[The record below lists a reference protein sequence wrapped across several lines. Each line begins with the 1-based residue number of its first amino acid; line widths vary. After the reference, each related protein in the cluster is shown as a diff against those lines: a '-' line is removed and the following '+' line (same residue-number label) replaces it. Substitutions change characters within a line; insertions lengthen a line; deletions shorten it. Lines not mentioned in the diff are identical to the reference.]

1 MKSKSLLILG
11 LCLTASVSF
20 ADGTIDFT
28 KLVSGAL
35 PNGPSP
41 WGSVSLVNLGANRV
55 SLTLTNNMSLAS
67 GQFISRLWLNIVSV
81 PTNLSLVSK
90 SANVSSATWGTNA
103 MNQNG
108 YQFDL
113 QMKLPTANNNDGRL
127 SGGESAT
134 IVLDGTGLDSSK
146 FMVTANGPAGPL
158 MGLIHIQDIDCKDS
172 AKVGAVPEPASMA
185 AIGLGIATLL
195 RRRRK

>member
-41 WGSVSLVNLGANRV
+41 WGSVSLVNLGTNRV
-55 SLTLTNNMSLAS
+55 GLTLTNNMSLAS
-67 GQFISRLWLNIVSV
+67 GQFISRLWLNITAV
-81 PTNLSLVSK
+81 PADLSLVSK
-90 SANVSSATWGTNA
+90 STNVSSVTWGTNA

-113 QMKLPTANNNDGRL
+113 QMKLPTSNRGDGRL
-127 SGGESAT
+127 SGGESAS
-134 IVLDGTGLDSSK
+134 IVLEGAGLDSSK
-146 FMVTANGPAGPL
+146 FMVMVSGPAGPL

-185 AIGLGIATLL
+185 TIGIGIAALL